1 MRRPWPTVVL
11 LFTCAALL
19 SSQIPP
25 ASFSGTVH
33 DVSKK
38 QITIETP
45 EGNQLDFDINKKT
58 QILRDKKAISS
69 EDIQT
74 GDVVTIDAR
83 EEFGKYLIAVRITV
97 GRRAK
102 AD

>member
-1 MRRPWPTVVL
+1 LISTKRRR
-11 LFTCAALL
+11 FC
-19 SSQIPP
+19 
-25 ASFSGTVH
+25 GT
-33 DVSKK
+33 
-38 QITIETP
+38 
-45 EGNQLDFDINKKT
+45 
-58 QILRDKKAISS
+58 KKAISS